1 MEKLSKSIFNEA
13 RTAAAKKAKIIAKRQ
28 AERADDVARNDM
40 ALGLM
45 SLFRAGVR
53 AGRRQEITIKQEL
66 EQNFAGVAIR
76 VRGVE
81 LDCFDQDV
89 FLSIL
94 ALGLQK
100 HDHDAATVPGDTLP
114 QLKAEG
120 DASTSK
126 TIDINTNMGEILKM
140 AGKSRGGAQVEAVRI
155 SLERLSMII
164 VTVIKGNLRG
174 SQHLIFGSIES
185 GDDIKIRLNWRL
197 TSALLATGQKNGGSY
212 ASISMIERR
221 ALPAGVPRLVH
232 AFLCAWRPA
241 GGTGRI
247 TRGKITNHVYGPP
260 AKDRK
265 TQWRRNV
272 AVGEALE
279 LIGQLPNWTHISL
292 PRM

>member
-1 MEKLSKSIFNEA
+1 MGKPSKITIDDAKSASI
-13 RTAAAKKAKIIAKRQ
+13 KKAKIIAKRE

-53 AGRRQEITIKQEL
+53 AGRRQEITVNQEL
-66 EQNFAGVAIR
+66 EQNFAGVKIR

-89 FLSIL
+89 LLGIL

-100 HDHDAATVPGDTLP
+100 HDHDAATTPGNTMP

-120 DASTSK
+120 EALASE
-126 TIDINTNMGEILKM
+126 TIDICTSMGELLKM
-140 AGKSRGGAQVEAVRI
+140 VGKARGGAQVEATRI
-155 SLERLSMII
+155 SIERLSMIV
-164 VTVIKGNLRG
+164 VTAIKGNRRG

-197 TSALLATGQKNGGSY
+197 TAALLATGQKYGGSY
-212 ASISMIERR
+212 ASISMTERR

-232 AFLCAWRPA
+232 AFLCAWRPV

-247 TRGKITNHVYGPP
+247 SRVKIIDHIYGPP
-260 AKDRK
+260 SKDRK